1 MEPELDEQKIAK
13 VLARLTDDY
22 HRQGAYLGED
32 EVLQAFEKF
41 RASVA
46 ETSAIR
52 SALKESGIEIDG
64 EGLLHTASAFPEEPP
79 TGVTTAL
86 APATDDSFELFLR
99 ELGHVDLLSPEQ
111 VITLMR
117 RIRAA
122 EQAAVALSIGAGDD
136 SGSLALAVKMGDVAR
151 AEFVRANLP
160 LVLSI
165 AKHYAKTKS
174 SMDIS
179 DLVQEGSMGLMR
191 AVDKFDH
198 TKGFRFS
205 TYATYWIRQNIT
217 RALADKDRLIRLPV
231 WVVDQVRRIR
241 RTTWAL
247 TVEKGAAPSAQEI
260 AVHLN
265 CDAERVQ
272 FFVDA
277 AAFNAFSLQDTA
289 DEDNDTLVEEF
300 VAPPSSRDPETLAT
314 ARRLVE
320 SVLAAVADL
329 KPKEQ
334 QIIRMRF
341 GLEGDETYTLQEIG
355 EQFGVTR
362 ERIRQIESKVLERLR
377 HPSRAAVLSEFLER
391 AGRVKEQGK

>member
-1 MEPELDEQKIAK
+1 MEPEFDEQKIAK
-13 VLARLTDDY
+13 VVARLTDDY

-41 RASVA
+41 GASVA
-46 ETSAIR
+46 ETTTIR

-64 EGLLHTASAFPEEPP
+64 ESLVDTASAFPDEPP
-79 TGVTTAL
+79 TGLTTAV

-99 ELGHVDLLSPEQ
+99 ELGEVDLLSPEQ
-111 VITLMR
+111 VNALMR
-117 RIRAA
+117 RIRAG
-122 EQAAVALSIGAGDD
+122 EQAAVALSDGVRDDGGNLAIAMKTGA
-136 SGSLALAVKMGDVAR
+136 AAR

-174 SMDIS
+174 MDMS

-241 RTTWAL
+241 RTRWAL
-247 TVEKGAAPSAQEI
+247 TIEKGAAPSAQEI
-260 AVHLN
+260 AVQLN

-277 AAFNAFSLQDTA
+277 AAFNARSLQDTA
-289 DEDNDTLVEEF
+289 GEDNDSLFEEF
-300 VAPPSSRDPETLAT
+300 VAPPSARDPETLAT
-314 ARRLVE
+314 ARRLAE

-341 GLEGDETYTLQEIG
+341 GFEGDETHTLQEIG
-355 EQFGVTR
+355 EQFGVSR
-362 ERIRQIESKVLERLR
+362 ERIRQIESKVLDRLR
-377 HPSRAAVLSEFLER
+377 HPSRAAILSEFLER
-391 AGRVKEQGK
+391 AGRIKEEEK